1 MIKTILLAIMLLV
14 ASSAIAA
21 AEDAP
26 SAWMERDGDTIKV
39 MVNTSEDSEAMQMD
53 INFDVTQINITDVD
67 IGMSPWVPPVA
78 GTSGWERNDGYI
90 RLMLSNF
97 TAPVVA
103 GEYHVANLSM
113 DCITAGDTLLTI
125 TGPRPENLVPVNLI
139 YICPEIVPPVTDAI
153 IAIGDGTGDV
163 TLPITV
169 VNAGNVGAVDI
180 TLTYDPAVVMVTG
193 VAGGDMDYTNT
204 NIEYIADGWIR
215 IGAIQTTNPGLDNF
229 TLLDVTLA
237 PQATGASCPLT
248 LTVTT
253 FKEATPEG
261 AEIAYVISSG
271 TYTTLLLGDV
281 DGSGDVTMSDAT
293 YLIGYLIGC
302 SGYEIINEAAA
313 DINGDG
319 IVDVFDAMYL
329 AKQTLSIPGF

>member
-14 ASSAIAA
+14 ASSAIAV
-21 AEDAP
+21 AENAP
-26 SAWMERDGDTIKV
+26 SIWMEQEGDTIKL
-39 MVNTSEDSEAMQMD
+39 MVNTSDNSAGAQVNV
-53 INFDVTQINITDVD
+53 NFESVNINITDVD
-67 IGMSPWVPPVA
+67 FTGMPWQPFGSEPGWNNTGSQIIIA
-78 GTSGWERNDGYI
+78 LMETSGV
-90 RLMLSNF
+90 
-97 TAPVVA
+97 AA
-103 GEYHVANLSM
+103 GEYQMAEMTV
-113 DCITAGDTLLTI
+113 DCITPGNTLVTLTNVVFEG
-125 TGPRPENLVPVNLI
+125 TALVPTDLTYV
-139 YICPEIVPPVTDAI
+139 CPEIVPPVTDAI

-169 VNAGNVGAVDI
+169 VNAGNVGAVDV

>member
-14 ASSAIAA
+14 ASSAITA

-26 SAWMERDGDTIKV
+26 SAWMEQDEDTIKL
-39 MVNTSEDSEAMQMD
+39 MVNTSDDSGVIQLNV
-53 INFDVTQINITDVD
+53 NFESANINITDVD
-67 IGMSPWVPPVA
+67 FTGCPWLPF
-78 GTSGWERNDGYI
+78 SGEPGWNNTGSQVI
-90 RLMLSNF
+90 IALLVTPN
-97 TAPVVA
+97 VLA
-103 GEYHVANLSM
+103 GEYQIAEMSV
-113 DCITAGDTLLTI
+113 DCITVGETLVTLTDI
-125 TGPRPENLVPVNLI
+125 VLEGTALVPIDLT

-169 VNAGNVGAVDI
+169 VNAGNVGAVDV

-193 VAGGDMDYTNT
+193 VAGGDMDYTGT

-215 IGAIQTTNPGLDNF
+215 IGAMQTANPGLDNF

-237 PQATGASCPLT
+237 PQATGTSCPLT